1 MAGRASIFSI
11 GIITVQ
17 IAGMLA
23 LVGLEIL
30 SGYRAGVM
38 QHLFYNKIHY
48 LNSLYGGWIPA
59 VHLAGVVLCGVILMG
74 SRGRNKM
81 LSGSLSRAWSA
92 ILCLAPIT
100 AFLVPWFSGLNTY
113 AYLLIWLEVC
123 LVLEVARVLGCSFGN

>member
-1 MAGRASIFSI
+1 MAGRASVFSI

-38 QHLFYNKIHY
+38 QHLYYNKIHY

-74 SRGRNKM
+74 SLGRNKTSSGK
-81 LSGSLSRAWSA
+81 LSLAWGA
-92 ILCLAPIT
+92 TLCLAPAAI
-100 AFLVPWFSGLNTY
+100 FLLPWFRGLNIY

-123 LVLEVARVLGCSFGN
+123 LMLEVGRVSWRAAGS